1 MMRLFSSSKRS
12 ARDMPDEDGLCWLCD
27 MFGVPKRD
35 CEFKALLELDM
46 FKAGLEPLLLML
58 R

>member
-1 MMRLFSSSKRS
+1 
-12 ARDMPDEDGLCWLCD
+12 MPDEDGLCWLCD